1 MPRNYRREY
10 LTFHGKPRQK
20 MRRAGR
26 NRTRSLMLS
35 RYGPEILKN
44 MDVDH
49 KDGNTLNNTFKN
61 LQIIT
66 KHDNRSMNQPSR

>member
-26 NRTRSLMLS
+26 NRARSLMLS
-35 RYGPEILKN
+35 RYGPEILENRDIDHIDKN
-44 MDVDH
+44 P
-49 KDGNTLNNTFKN
+49 LNNSFSN
-61 LQIIT
+61 LRIQTI
-66 KHDNRSMNQPSR
+66 HQNRSNNQKS